1 MLREHEPFM
10 AASCQDPSCIRS
22 FSRGTCLT
30 CHQTRNVWLSFSFRL
45 TADEASAEPICRQS
59 TPTCHGDFSPTRALD
74 SFHWPPKSTR
84 HISTRGRGGVTLVI
98 TRSVLLVSLRHITD
112 EALRATPICRRFAA
126 LISVLIFVLPNFI
139 SIVFSLHRSH
149 DRI

>member
-1 MLREHEPFM
+1 MLREQEPFM
-10 AASCQDPSCIRS
+10 TASCQDSSCIRI
-22 FSRGTCLT
+22 FSRGISLT
-30 CHQTRNVWLSFSFRL
+30 CHQTRNVWLSFPFRL
-45 TADEASAEPICRQS
+45 TADEPRVEPICRQS
-59 TPTCHGDFSPTRALD
+59 TPTCHDFSPTRALD
-74 SFHWPPKSTR
+74 ISHWPPKSTR
-84 HISTRGRGGVTLVI
+84 HISTRGRGGVKLVI

-126 LISVLIFVLPNFI
+126 LVSVLIFVLPNFI